1 MTLRIIVLAST
12 ALAVASQPALASPAP
27 AAQTFSPAP
36 TTNTDASSGPI
47 GGWGVDLSG
56 RDLSVK
62 PGNDFDTYANGT
74 WKARTPIP
82 AERPNIGTLALIDER
97 VQDQM
102 KGLVAAMPATSQVGA
117 LYASFMDEAAIEK
130 RGIAP
135 LQADVARVMALPD
148 KVAFARTMGGSEGR
162 FGISLIG
169 YGVGPDTANAGLN
182 VLTLGQSGLGLP
194 DRDYYLKP
202 AFAPQREAYVAY
214 ITRTLQTLGI
224 ANPAEAAKA
233 IMAFETDIATVSWDV
248 ARRRDRSATNNPM
261 SSAELAAYAP
271 GLDWAAFFDGAKVP
285 PQQRI
290 IVRENSAIRDLAA
303 LYAKTPLET
312 LKLWQAFH
320 VADQASPYLTQ
331 AMVDSRFAFTRTLTG
346 VGQLKP
352 RWKRGLELVNG
363 QLGEAAGQA
372 YVAQYFPPASKAR
385 MQELVANL
393 RAAFVTRIQ
402 ANPWMSEPT
411 KQAAL
416 AKLARIDVMV
426 GYPDMWRDYSALT
439 IKPDDLYGNVVR
451 AARFNADYEMED
463 LGKPVNRKKWG
474 MNPQTVNA
482 YNGGAK
488 LQIVFPAGILQ
499 PPLFDPRADDAVNYG
514 ATGAI
519 IGHEISHS
527 FDDQGRKIDANGAV
541 TDWWTPQDAQRFEAE
556 AKVFGD
562 EYARFEAAPGA
573 FINPKLTM
581 GENIADLAGLQVA
594 LDAYHKSLGG
604 KPAPVIDGLTGDQRF
619 FLSFAQAW
627 RANQRVDALRNQVTT
642 DPHSP
647 ARFRILGPLPNIEA
661 WYQAFGVKPGDTMYI
676 PPEKRAKLW

>member
-1 MTLRIIVLAST
+1 MNATVKLRMMVLAST
-12 ALAVASQPALASPAP
+12 ALAVAVQPALASPASSAKHKP
-27 AAQTFSPAP
+27 TASGAQ
-36 TTNTDASSGPI
+36 SGPI

-62 PGNDFDTYANGT
+62 PGDDFDTYANGK

-82 AERPNIGTLALIDER
+82 EDRPNIGTLALIDEQ
-97 VQDQM
+97 VQAQM
-102 KGLVAAMPATSQVGA
+102 KDLVAAMPATSQVGA
-117 LYASFMDEAAIEK
+117 LYASFMNEAAVEQ
-130 RGIAP
+130 RGLAP
-135 LQADVARVMALPD
+135 LRADVAKVMAIAD
-148 KVAFARTMGGSEGR
+148 KTAFARAMGAAEGS
-162 FGISLIG
+162 FGISLVDF
-169 YGVGPDTANAGLN
+169 GVGPDTANAGLN
-182 VLTLGQSGLGLP
+182 VLSLGQGGLGLP
-194 DRDYYLKP
+194 ERDYYLKP

-214 ITRTLQTLGI
+214 ITRTLQTLGV
-224 ANPAEAAKA
+224 ADPAAAAAK
-233 IMAFETDIATVSWDV
+233 IMAFETEIATRSWDI

-261 SSAELAAYAP
+261 SSAEFAAYAP
-271 GLDWAAFFDGAKVP
+271 GIDWTAFFEGAHIA
-285 PQQRI
+285 PQSRM
-290 IVRENSAIRDLAA
+290 IVRENTAIRDLAA
-303 LYAKTPLET
+303 LYANTPLDT

-320 VADQASPYLTQ
+320 VADQASPYLTK

-352 RWKRGLELVNG
+352 RWKRGLDLVNS

-372 YVAQYFPPASKAR
+372 YVARYFPPSSKAR

-393 RAAFVTRIQ
+393 RAAFEKRIA
-402 ANPWMSEPT
+402 ANPWMSAPT
-411 KQAAL
+411 KEAAL

-426 GYPDMWRDYSALT
+426 GYPDKWRDYSALV
-439 IKPDDLYGNVVR
+439 IKPDDLYGNVTR
-451 AARFNADYEMED
+451 AARFNADYAMED

-527 FDDQGRKIDANGAV
+527 FDDQGRKIDAKGAIS
-541 TDWWTPQDAQRFEAE
+541 DWWTPQDAERFDAE

-661 WYQAFGVKPGDTMYI
+661 WYQAFGVKPGNTMYI

>member
-1 MTLRIIVLAST
+1 MMVLAST
-12 ALAVASQPALASPAP
+12 ALAAAMQPAYAAP
-27 AAQTFSPAP
+27 ASKAKIAAP
-36 TTNTDASSGPI
+36 VARQPI
-47 GGWGVDLSG
+47 GGWGVDLTG
-56 RDLSVK
+56 RDLAVK
-62 PGNDFDTYANGT
+62 PGDDFDTYANGK

-82 AERPNIGTLALIDER
+82 DDRPNIGTLALIDEQ
-97 VQDQM
+97 VQAQM
-102 KGLVAAMPATSQVGA
+102 KDLVAAMPATSQVGA
-117 LYASFMDEAAIEK
+117 LYASFMNEAVIEQ

-135 LQADVARVMALPD
+135 LQADVAKVMALPD
-148 KVAFARTMGGSEGR
+148 KTAFARAMGASESGFGS
-162 FGISLIG
+162 SLIG

-202 AFAPQREAYVAY
+202 AFAPQREAYLAY
-214 ITRTLQTLGI
+214 ITRTFQTLGI
-224 ANPAEAAKA
+224 AQPADAAA
-233 IMAFETDIATVSWDV
+233 RVLAFETQVATASWDV

-261 SSAELAAYAP
+261 SSAELATFAP
-271 GLDWAAFFDGAKVP
+271 GLDWPAFFEGAQVP
-285 PQQRI
+285 PQARL

-303 LYAKTPLET
+303 LYAQTPLDT

-320 VADQASPYLTQ
+320 VADQASPYLTK
-331 AMVDSRFAFTRTLTG
+331 AMIDSRFAFTRTLNG
-346 VGQLKP
+346 VAQIKP
-352 RWKRGLELVNG
+352 RWKRGLDLVNG

-372 YVAQYFPPASKAR
+372 YVAKYFPPDSKAR
-385 MQELVANL
+385 MQVLVANL
-393 RAAFVTRIQ
+393 RAAFETRIQ
-402 ANPWMSEPT
+402 ANPWMSAPT

-426 GYPDMWRDYSALT
+426 GYPDKWRDYSALA
-439 IKPDDLYGNVVR
+439 IKPDDLYGNVTR
-451 AARFNADYEMED
+451 AARFNAAYEMED

-499 PPLFDPRADDAVNYG
+499 PPLFDPHADDAVNYG

-527 FDDQGRKIDANGAV
+527 FDDQGRKIDATGAIA
-541 TDWWTPQDAQRFEAE
+541 DWWTPQDAQRFEAE

-604 KPAPVIDGLTGDQRF
+604 KPAPVIDGLSGDQRF
-619 FLSFAQAW
+619 FLAFAQAW

-661 WYQAFGVKPGDTMYI
+661 WYQAFGVKPGDAMYI

>member
-1 MTLRIIVLAST
+1 MNAAVKLRMMVLAST
-12 ALAVASQPALASPAP
+12 ALAVTMQPALASPASPATQMP
-27 AAQTFSPAP
+27 AATGAQ
-36 TTNTDASSGPI
+36 NGPI

-62 PGNDFDTYANGT
+62 PGDDFDTYANGH

-82 AERPNIGTLALIDER
+82 ADRPNIGTLALIDEQ
-97 VQDQM
+97 VQAQM
-102 KGLVAAMPATSQVGA
+102 KDLVAAMPATSQVGA
-117 LYASFMDEAAIEK
+117 LYASFMNEAAVEQ
-130 RGIAP
+130 RGLAP
-135 LQADVARVMALPD
+135 LRADVAKVMAIAD
-148 KVAFARTMGGSEGR
+148 KTAFARAMGGTEGN
-162 FGISLIG
+162 FGISLVD
-169 YGVGPDTANAGLN
+169 YGVGPDTADAGLN
-182 VLTLGQSGLGLP
+182 VLSLGQGGLGLP
-194 DRDYYLKP
+194 ERDYYLKP

-214 ITRTLQTLGI
+214 ITRTLQTLGV
-224 ANPAEAAKA
+224 ADPAAAAAK
-233 IMAFETDIATVSWDV
+233 IMAFETEIAKRSWDI

-261 SSAELAAYAP
+261 SSAEFAANAP
-271 GLDWAAFFDGAKVP
+271 GIDWTAFFEGAHIA
-285 PQQRI
+285 PQSRM
-290 IVRENSAIRDLAA
+290 IVRENTAIRDLAA
-303 LYAKTPLET
+303 LYANTPLDT

-320 VADQASPYLTQ
+320 VADQASPYLTK

-346 VGQLKP
+346 VGELKP
-352 RWKRGLELVNG
+352 RWKRGLDLVNS

-372 YVAQYFPPASKAR
+372 YVARYFPPSSKAR

-393 RAAFVTRIQ
+393 RAAFEKRIA
-402 ANPWMSEPT
+402 ANPWMSAPT
-411 KQAAL
+411 KEAAL

-426 GYPDMWRDYSALT
+426 GYPDKWRDYSALV
-439 IKPDDLYGNVVR
+439 IKPDDLYGNVTR
-451 AARFNADYEMED
+451 AARFNADYAMED
-463 LGKPVNRKKWG
+463 LGKPVDRKKWG

-527 FDDQGRKIDANGAV
+527 FDDQGRKIDAKGAIS
-541 TDWWTPQDAQRFEAE
+541 DWWTPQDAERFEAE

-627 RANQRVDALRNQVTT
+627 RANQRVDSLRNQVTT

-661 WYQAFGVKPGDTMYI
+661 WYKAFGVKPGDTMYI

>member
-1 MTLRIIVLAST
+1 MTLRIMVLAST
-12 ALAVASQPALASPAP
+12 AMVAALQPALAAP
-27 AAQTFSPAP
+27 AARPAAAP
-36 TTNTDASSGPI
+36 VAKGAI

-62 PGNDFDTYANGT
+62 PGDDFDTYANGK

-82 AERPNIGTLALIDER
+82 DDRPNIGTLALIDEQ
-97 VQDQM
+97 VQAQM
-102 KGLVAAMPATSQVGA
+102 KDLVAGMPADSQVGA
-117 LYASFMDEAAIEK
+117 LYASFMNEAAVEQ

-135 LQADVARVMALPD
+135 LQADVAKVMAQPD
-148 KVAFARTMGGSEGR
+148 KAAFARYMGAAQGT
-162 FGISLIG
+162 FGISMID

-182 VLTLGQSGLGLP
+182 VLSLGQGGLGLP
-194 DRDYYLKP
+194 ERDYYLKP

-214 ITRTLQTLGI
+214 ITRTLQTLGVPQ
-224 ANPAEAAKA
+224 PADAASK
-233 IMAFETDIATVSWDV
+233 IMAFETQIATLSWDI

-261 SSAELAAYAP
+261 SSAQLAGYAP
-271 GLDWAAFFDGAKVP
+271 GLDWAAYFDGAGVA
-285 PQQRI
+285 PQPRI
-290 IVRENSAIRDLAA
+290 IVRENTAIRDIAA
-303 LYAKTPLET
+303 LYAQTPLET

-320 VADQASPYLTQ
+320 VADQASPFLTK
-331 AMVDSRFAFTRTLTG
+331 AMVDSRFAFSRTLTG
-346 VGQLKP
+346 VAQIKP
-352 RWKRGLELVNG
+352 RWKRGLELVNS

-372 YVAQYFPPASKAR
+372 YVAKYFPPQSKAR
-385 MQELVANL
+385 MQALVANL
-393 RAAFVTRIQ
+393 RAAFETRIQ

-426 GYPDMWRDYSALT
+426 GYPDKWRDYSALT

-451 AARFNADYEMED
+451 AARFNADYAKED
-463 LGKPVNRKKWG
+463 LGKPVDRKKWG

-527 FDDQGRKIDANGAV
+527 FDDQGRKIDAKGAIA
-541 TDWWTPQDAQRFEAE
+541 DWWTPQDAQRFEAE

-594 LDAYHKSLGG
+594 LDAYHKSLRG
-604 KPAPVIDGLTGDQRF
+604 KPAPVIGGLTGDQRF

-627 RANQRVDALRNQVTT
+627 RANQRMDALRNQVTT

-661 WYQAFGVKPGDTMYI
+661 WYQAFGVKPGDAMYI
-676 PPEKRAKLW
+676 PADKRAKLW